1 MRLAIYINLQ
11 TYKLFSSQ
19 TFYMKNSG
27 IDFIGDIH
35 GYADELEHLL
45 KKLGYSRKGSTWT
58 HPSRLAFF
66 VGDFI
71 DRGPKIVGTLK
82 IVRHM
87 VDSGTAK
94 AVMGNH
100 EYNAI
105 CFNRKNEE
113 GEYLRERTD
122 KNNQQHAETV
132 QQFHGKEKDYE
143 EAIRWFE
150 TLPLYYESDNYR
162 VVHAT
167 WDHEKVK
174 YLDKRTNNGVMSD
187 DLIYQSARK
196 GSELYHSVDTVLK
209 GKELE
214 LPEQYFF
221 YDKDGHE
228 RKAIR
233 VKWWE
238 NSEDHT
244 YDSIAVGKIEGLP
257 NMPVRNEESL
267 NRSVY
272 GRNERPVFF
281 GHYWLRGNPS
291 LYRENICCL
300 DYSVAKGGK
309 LVAYQY
315 DGEERLSDE
324 KLVYV

>member
-1 MRLAIYINLQ
+1 ME
-11 TYKLFSSQ
+11 T
-19 TFYMKNSG
+19 SG

-45 KKLGYSRKGSTWT
+45 DKMGYSRKGTTWK
-58 HPSRLAFF
+58 HPNRIAFF

-71 DRGPKIVGTLK
+71 DRGPKIVETLN

-105 CFNRKNEE
+105 CFNRMNEE
-113 GEYLRERTD
+113 GGYLREHSE
-122 KNNQQHAETV
+122 KNKDQHAETV
-132 QQFHGKEKDYE
+132 KQFRGNEKEYD

-150 TLPLYYESDNYR
+150 TLPLYFESDDFR

-167 WDHEKVK
+167 WDHKKVK
-174 YLDKRTNNGVMSD
+174 HLENLTKNGVLGD
-187 DLIYQSARK
+187 DLIQQSAQK
-196 GSELYHSVDTVLK
+196 GSELFDSVDTVLK
-209 GKELE
+209 GKELV
-214 LPEQYFF
+214 LPRGYTFK
-221 YDKDGHE
+221 DKGGHE

-233 VKWWE
+233 MKWWE
-238 NSEDHT
+238 SPEGHT
-244 YDSIAVGKIEGLP
+244 YDSIAVGNIDGLP
-257 NMPVRNEESL
+257 DLSIQNDESL
-267 NRSVY
+267 NGSVY
-272 GRNERPVFF
+272 SRDERPVFF

-309 LVAYQY
+309 LVAYRF
-315 DGEERLSDE
+315 DGEERLMDE

>member
-1 MRLAIYINLQ
+1 MNC
-11 TYKLFSSQ
+11 T
-19 TFYMKNSG
+19 G

-45 KKLGYSRKGSTWT
+45 IKMGYSKKGKTWS
-58 HPSRLAFF
+58 HSNRLTFF

-71 DRGPKIVGTLK
+71 DRGPKNVKTLN

-87 VDSGTAK
+87 VESGSAK

-105 CFNRKNEE
+105 CYNRKNED
-113 GEYLRERTD
+113 GGYLRERSD
-122 KNNQQHAETV
+122 KNTQQHAETL
-132 QQFHGKEKDYE
+132 QQFYGKEE
-143 EAIRWFE
+143 EYKSYMKWFE
-150 TLPLYYESDNYR
+150 TLPLYYESNDFR

-167 WDHEKVK
+167 WDYKKIK
-174 YLDKRTNNGVMSD
+174 YLENLTNDGVLSD
-187 DLIYQSARK
+187 ELIYQSAQK
-196 GSELYHSVDTVLK
+196 GSELHDSVDTVLK

-214 LPEQYFF
+214 LPNGYTF
-221 YDKDGHE
+221 YDKGGHE

-233 VKWWE
+233 MKWWE
-238 NSEDHT
+238 SPEGHT

-257 NMPVRNEESL
+257 DQPVHNGKTL
-267 NRSVY
+267 NNSVY
-272 GRNERPVFF
+272 GPDERSVFF

-291 LYRENICCL
+291 LYRDNICCL

-309 LVAYQY
+309 LVAYRF
-315 DGEERLSDE
+315 DGEEKLRVE